1 MTDHSKKLGIRALSS
16 DQRKELAL
24 ALLARPQRAE
34 DGLASLRLR
43 FPSAPSSMVHT
54 AAHHVYQDGPEAV
67 IDFLADAELAI
78 READHD
84 LDMGVTWELLY
95 HLYNWL
101 QFRAVLPQGKQDLV
115 DLVAELKEFTKD
127 KDWDAVAK
135 TVQELEDLVEGDR
148 TPPDVIQP

>member
-1 MTDHSKKLGIRALSS
+1 MINHSKKLGIRALSS

-34 DGLASLRLR
+34 DGLASLRRR
-43 FPSAPSSMVHT
+43 FPSASSSMLHT
-54 AAHHVYQDGPEAV
+54 AAHHVYQDGPDAV

-95 HLYNWL
+95 HVYNWL
-101 QFRAVLPQGKQDLV
+101 QFRAVLPEGKQDLV